1 MGYRLGVD
9 LGTTF
14 TSAAVFTSGM
24 PTMIGLGNR
33 AMQIPSVLFMKPDG
47 QFLVGEAAERRAA
60 AEPDRVARE
69 FKRRLGDQVPIL
81 VAGSPHSPQAL
92 QARLLRWV
100 VDQVTQRQGSTPDHI
115 TLTHP
120 ANWGP
125 YKRDLF
131 DQTIRMADIT
141 GADICTEPEAA
152 ATLYAARNVLADG
165 QTIAVYDLGG
175 GTFDAAVLR
184 KTTTGFDLLGHPE
197 GIEQLG
203 GIDFD
208 EAVFHHVLATLGDQ
222 ITTLDNTPDLTAGLA
237 RLRRDCVDAKEALSA
252 DTETVIPVTLPGLTT
267 SIRLIRD
274 ELEDMIGPTI
284 TDTVAAMRRVL
295 TSAHLQPDD
304 LTAIVLTGGS
314 SRIPLVSQQLGT
326 AFNRPLALD
335 THPKHDVALGAALHG
350 KTLHPATT
358 PPPPAPVVTPPNT
371 PTTTPPPPS
380 EPQPGRAVATGSAR
394 DRGDLADPAPPEAA
408 DPQPVRTRR
417 RRGAKAADSVAAPS
431 APAPPGTP
439 TTPEP
444 EPAVPDPSRR
454 PRRPRRGGAIL
465 IGVVVLLVVGA
476 AVVLLTRGSGGGHD
490 GGGGGGPAVA
500 LPDTTM
506 LVTSK
511 TDAGVTTYR
520 LDLTS
525 GKATPLPLPT
535 PPAGSDNIEPV
546 ISPDR
551 TTFLYQV
558 GEEGHPNPARV
569 GTFGGEDRSL
579 LTGTSPCS
587 STFRPAFS
595 PSGQELAIVCPDASG
610 KLELL
615 VIGLDGTLHQRL
627 LDDGTAFGDPTWTD
641 DGHVIFLRKNRAH
654 GPKSL
659 WSVAADGPQPGTPQ
673 RFPVGHGSVARPDW
687 SRGGLLFVRTN
698 ADATGDQSDLGDIVV
713 LDLAT
718 GRQTQ
723 ATSTG
728 DVKSAAWSPDGRS
741 IAFTREDAKGAFTLW
756 TMPLGGTPRPAPWP
770 VTGSPG
776 GPAWGSR

>member
-222 ITTLDNTPDLTAGLA
+222 ITTLDDTPDLTAGLA

-252 DTETVIPVTLPGLTT
+252 DTTARIPVSLPGLST
-267 SIRLIRD
+267 SVMLERERFE
-274 ELEDMIGPTI
+274 ELIGPTI
-284 TDTVAAMRRVL
+284 ADTVAAMRRVL

-371 PTTTPPPPS
+371 PTTTPPATPGPLPP
-380 EPQPGRAVATGSAR
+380 PAAV
-394 DRGDLADPAPPEAA
+394 
-408 DPQPVRTRR
+408 
-417 RRGAKAADSVAAPS
+417 APS
-431 APAPPGTP
+431 AAAAEPPVGRIPPTIPPGEGQVPPSPTP
-439 TTPEP
+439 RK
-444 EPAVPDPSRR
+444 RR
-454 PRRPRRGGAIL
+454 IMVLALAAALIL
-465 IGVVVLLVVGA
+465 IAGVA
-476 AVVLLTRGSGGGHD
+476 AVVITRNSGSSTATT
-490 GGGGGGPAVA
+490 GPASGPTATSSSSPSTVITPPVTPPK
-500 LPDTTM
+500 LPVSTL

-511 TDAGVTTYR
+511 VGDTTSMYR
-520 LDLTS
+520 VDVDSDTIIKIPIS
-525 GKATPLPLPT
+525 SVPEGGAQPRLPT
-535 PPAGSDNIEPV
+535 V
-546 ISPDR
+546 SPDR
-551 TTFLYQV
+551 TTFIFLAGKAKGALAQPMV
-558 GEEGHPNPARV
+558 TTLAGHPSRL
-569 GTFGGEDRSL
+569 FSRD
-579 LTGTSPCS
+579 SPCRK
-587 STFRPAFS
+587 TGRPAFS
-595 PSGQELAIVCPDASG
+595 PDGTELAVICPHKEKGQKSVMG
-610 KLELL
+610 LY
-615 VIGLDGTLHQRL
+615 VINRDGALRTTL
-627 LDDGTAFGDPTWTD
+627 LDDGTARGDPTWTD
-641 DGHVIFLRKNRAH
+641 DGQIIFIRQVGSN
-654 GPKSL
+654 PQSL
-659 WSVAADGPQPGTPQ
+659 WEMSAS
-673 RFPVGHGSVARPDW
+673 GSPDRPRQLSSGSSAESHPDW
-687 SRGGLLFVRTN
+687 STPHGLVFLKTDHGRSDVWVSN
-698 ADATGDQSDLGDIVV
+698 AGSSGFHPVTD
-713 LDLAT
+713 
-718 GRQTQ
+718 
-723 ATSTG
+723 TG
-728 DVKSAAWSPDGRS
+728 DVLAPSWSPDGER
-741 IAFTREDAKGAFTLW
+741 IAFLRTAPDGTFTVE
-756 TMPLGGTPRPAPWP
+756 TMNADGSDQKAVDWPAA
-770 VTGSPG
+770 GQPG
-776 GPAWGSR
+776 PPAWGSR